1 VFAVMRLDSIW
12 IMTKLIEKLNQTFCD
27 VFLLILMIKLNGR
40 SSLVCKLPFFNMDF
54 CFLRANL
61 LTKCC

>member
-1 VFAVMRLDSIW
+1 VFAVMRLDSTW

-27 VFLLILMIKLNGR
+27 VFLLILMIKLNSR
-40 SSLVCKLPFFNMDF
+40 SSLVCELPFFNMDF

-61 LTKCC
+61 LTKC